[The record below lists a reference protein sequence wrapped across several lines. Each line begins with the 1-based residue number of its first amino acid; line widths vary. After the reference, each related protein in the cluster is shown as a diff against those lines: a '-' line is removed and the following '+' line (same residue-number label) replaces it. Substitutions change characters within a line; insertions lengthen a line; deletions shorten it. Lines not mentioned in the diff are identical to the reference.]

1 MEATGQEKEST
12 LTGDCGEWIMPV
24 KDALDALHGRW
35 KIPIIIAVSFGSKR
49 FKEIAREVTGIT
61 DKTLSKELKDLEV
74 NQLISRTVINSF
86 PTRVEYQITAH
97 GHTLKNVMVELRI
110 WGRAHREKIFPKAGI

>member
-1 MEATGQEKEST
+1 MEKTDQKKST
-12 LTGDCGEWIMPV
+12 LPGDCGDWIMPV

-49 FKEIAREVTGIT
+49 FKELAREIPGIT

-74 NQLISRTVINSF
+74 NQLVSRTVVNSF
-86 PTRVEYQITAH
+86 PTRVEYQITDY
-97 GHTLKNVMVELRI
+97 GRTLKNLMTELRS
-110 WGRAHREKIFPKAGI
+110 WGRAHRVKILNQE

>member
-1 MEATGQEKEST
+1 MKVINKEKEKT

-49 FKEIAREVTGIT
+49 FNEIARDIPGIT

-74 NQLISRTVINSF
+74 NQLVSRTVINSF
-86 PTRVEYQITAH
+86 PTRVEYAITDH
-97 GHTLKNVMVELRI
+97 GRTLKNVMTELRS
-110 WGRAHREKIFPKAGI
+110 WGRAHRVKIFEQK

>member
-1 MEATGQEKEST
+1 MEATNQENVST
-12 LTGDCGEWIMPV
+12 LAGECGEWIMPV

-49 FKEIAREVTGIT
+49 FKEIGREVPGIT
-61 DKTLSKELKDLEV
+61 DKTLSKELKELEI

-86 PTRVEYQITAH
+86 PTRVEYQITDH
-97 GHTLKNVMVELRI
+97 GRTLKNVMTELRL
-110 WGRAHREKIFPKAGI
+110 WGRAHRAKIFSNDY

>member
-1 MEATGQEKEST
+1 MESINQEKEDT

-49 FKEIAREVTGIT
+49 FNEIAREVPGIT

-74 NQLISRTVINSF
+74 NQLVSRKVINSF
-86 PTRVEYQITAH
+86 PTRVEYAITDH
-97 GHTLKNVMVELRI
+97 GRSLKNVMIELRL
-110 WGRAHREKIFPKAGI
+110 WGRAHRAKIFE

>member
-1 MEATGQEKEST
+1 MEST
-12 LTGDCGEWIMPV
+12 NKDKENTLKGDCGEWIMPV

-49 FKEIAREVTGIT
+49 FNEIAREVSGIT

-74 NQLISRTVINSF
+74 NQLVSRTVINSF
-86 PTRVEYQITAH
+86 PTRVEYAITDH
-97 GHTLKNVMVELRI
+97 GRTLKNVMTELRS
-110 WGRAHREKIFPKAGI
+110 WGRHHRAEIFK